1 MKFVKTLL
9 AITIAICVMLSCITV
24 PFAAVDCNTTAKTLV
39 DYTSGNLPLAATT
52 GDIPA
57 KTLTVVDTTVADPAA
72 LAGDKALWFANTDG
86 NGTILSGRG
95 VEVITL
101 TNDAGLSKHVS
112 FDFYVPEAA
121 FYGNIRSACSRYA
134 SNSLT
139 TKNVGFFNGIEFNS
153 AEKAD
158 GYVTQVN
165 FKDNGTTIAGTAHLA
180 NGQWHTIDM
189 FINERETDFYAD
201 GVYYGSVEGAEE
213 ANFQEG
219 SSYGFLGFQLLP
231 GHNSSAIYNG
241 AANAGIYLDNIKVKK
256 YNTSDVKFCGVAEQI
271 EKSSRFI
278 SQNP

>member
-121 FYGNIRSACSRYA
+121 FYGNIRSAFSRYA
-134 SNSLT
+134 SNVNLRNDLT
-139 TKNVGFFNGIEFNS
+139 GLLVEIGR
-153 AEKAD
+153 AD
-158 GYVTQVN
+158 GGNVDAQRPVIFDCADRN
-165 FKDNGTTIAGTAHLA
+165 IEQDDNGD
-180 NGQWHTIDM
+180 N
-189 FINERETDFYAD
+189 D
-201 GVYYGSVEGAEE
+201 GSQHSGI
-213 ANFQEG
+213 
-219 SSYGFLGFQLLP
+219 
-231 GHNSSAIYNG
+231 SAI
-241 AANAGIYLDNIKVKK
+241 
-256 YNTSDVKFCGVAEQI
+256 AELPAPQEARKLVLALI
-271 EKSSRFI
+271 LIIHSA
-278 SQNP
+278 